1 VNCGALPENLIESEL
16 FGTRRGAFT
25 GSADRDGAFVSAD
38 GGTLFLDEIGDA
50 PLRVQVSLLRVL
62 ETRRVTPLG
71 SNVETPVNVRV
82 LAATSRD
89 LRALMHEGTFRE
101 DLYYRLAELTVTV
114 PPLRERAEDVPALAR
129 TLLGSF
135 AGDVRLSSQ
144 AEALLMQEEWPGN
157 VRELKNTLRR
167 AVALAQGADVLQVI
181 HFAPGNAESDE
192 PPAVVPEVSLV
203 FPPHV
208 VARADA
214 LWAGAATSA
223 ATDDASK
230 YEQRA
235 RDRAALL
242 CLSSRAPLTTWPKE
256 LTAHWH
262 RLFRPTWATTEDGR
276 GLRDLVRELG
286 LDARD
291 EGVREAVR
299 RRVRD

>member
-1 VNCGALPENLIESEL
+1 
-16 FGTRRGAFT
+16 
-25 GSADRDGAFVSAD
+25 
-38 GGTLFLDEIGDA
+38 
-50 PLRVQVSLLRVL
+50 VQVALLRVL

-71 SNVETPVNVRV
+71 SNVETPVDVRV
-82 LAATSRD
+82 FAATSRD
-89 LRALMHEGTFRE
+89 LESLMREGKFRE
-101 DLYYRLAELTVTV
+101 DLYYRVAELSVTV
-114 PPLRERAEDVPALAR
+114 PPLRERREDIPALAR
-129 TLLGSF
+129 TVLGSF
-135 AGDVRLSSQ
+135 AEAVTLSSQ
-144 AEALLMQEEWPGN
+144 AEALLLQNEWRGN
-157 VRELKNTLRR
+157 VRELKNALRR
-167 AVALAQGADVLQVI
+167 AVALARGTNVLQVI
-181 HFAPGNAESDE
+181 HFAPGDAESDE
-192 PPAVVPEVSLV
+192 PPVVVPEVSLV

-214 LWAGAATSA
+214 MWAGAETSA
-223 ATDDASK
+223 ATDGASK

-235 RDRAALL
+235 SDRAALL

-262 RLFRPTWATTEDGR
+262 RLFRPTWATSEDGR